1 MFCPGL
7 DWTRAGSSVEV
18 VRQLGWLC
26 CSLLPELWRSAD
38 TLSQLCSPAPS
49 CPSPRLRPPSYWW
62 KGRKSCESL
71 GQSGLGSVCGP
82 SCHSERRARS
92 LESQQSGGC
101 RESFHHQNIIGDSA
115 GHCLQTSKLDI
126 FSSMLRL
133 LQLQVKTFYNSVKI
147 RIACVARKSMLSVVL
162 VVLRGFSLSPGF
174 PRTG

>member
-38 TLSQLCSPAPS
+38 TLSQL
-49 CPSPRLRPPSYWW
+49 
-62 KGRKSCESL
+62 
-71 GQSGLGSVCGP
+71 
-82 SCHSERRARS
+82 

-101 RESFHHQNIIGDSA
+101 RESFRHQNIIGGSA

-126 FSSMLRL
+126 FSSMLWL
-133 LQLQVKTFYNSVKI
+133 LQLQGKTFYNSVKI

>member
-101 RESFHHQNIIGDSA
+101 RESFRHQNIFGGKCYIRHHSEITCFLG
-115 GHCLQTSKLDI
+115 
-126 FSSMLRL
+126 L
-133 LQLQVKTFYNSVKI
+133 LALHFKFTD
-147 RIACVARKSMLSVVL
+147 LLL
-162 VVLRGFSLSPGF
+162 V
-174 PRTG
+174 